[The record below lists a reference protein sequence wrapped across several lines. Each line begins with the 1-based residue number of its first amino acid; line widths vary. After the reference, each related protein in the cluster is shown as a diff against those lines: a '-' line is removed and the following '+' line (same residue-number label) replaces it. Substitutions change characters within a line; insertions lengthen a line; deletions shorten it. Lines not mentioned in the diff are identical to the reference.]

1 MADALGT
8 VLNVIEL
15 VNTAVELY
23 HKIHDCP
30 DQMRLI
36 GARMERLSARLVA
49 VQAFLSRQAIDASR
63 NDAILAIVEDIRD
76 DTRRVEA
83 LFTRFRD
90 DVGPLGYQFRFKV
103 LTQVWFALGSSADEM
118 KDLAA
123 EIEKH
128 RLDLREE
135 LQFMGVVGINAI
147 HQAVVVEGQAH
158 AQAQAQGQQVP
169 AQAQALIIEKV
180 AQELRPP
187 PLLPPAP
194 PAYEGGDPAPTRS
207 DFNILFVDPYNGAR
221 STVAEGYTRLLREH
235 TALAGG
241 AWRIR
246 LIHSAGFFVRSRG
259 RRPGGERDDA
269 AIEGL
274 QYLVPSFRLPMADG
288 NSNNNNNIKGADMTK
303 KTAPTPPSYGMA
315 MAALFDNGLYEG
327 HAFKQDVRRELEAR
341 RPRGLM
347 AGVFK
352 TYDYIVVFTDRE
364 YDNLVR
370 LRRALIARDGKQAV
384 SGGGKG
390 RIVYL
395 GNYGYDKLG
404 KKPVEILEPK
414 GKYGEDR
421 ALWNVRVSQ
430 IKAAVKGF
438 LKREMGWEQPKKS
451 I

>member
-1 MADALGT
+1 MADTLGT

-15 VNTAVELY
+15 VNKAVELY

-30 DQMRLI
+30 DQLRLI

-49 VQAFLSRQAIDASR
+49 VQAFLSRQTIDASR

-76 DTRRVEA
+76 DTRRVEI

-135 LQFMGVVGINAI
+135 LQFMGIVGINAI
-147 HQAVVVEGQAH
+147 HQAVVVEGH
-158 AQAQAQGQQVP
+158 AQGQGQSQ
-169 AQAQALIIEKV
+169 QAQQPQVIGKV
-180 AQELRPP
+180 PQGIQTP
-187 PLLPPAP
+187 PLPAP
-194 PAYEGGDPAPTRS
+194 PAYEGGDPAPQRS
-207 DFNILFVDPYNGAR
+207 DFNVLFVDPYNGAR

-274 QYLVPSFRLPMADG
+274 QYLVPSFRLPMAD
-288 NSNNNNNIKGADMTK
+288 NGADMTR
-303 KTAPTPPSYGMA
+303 KTGAPPLGVA
-315 MAALFDNGLYEG
+315 LAALFDNGLYEG

-341 RPRGLM
+341 RARGLM

-352 TYDYIVVFTDRE
+352 TYDYIVVFTNRE

-370 LRRALIARDGKQAV
+370 LRRALIARDGKQVV

-390 RIVYL
+390 RVVYL

-404 KKPVEILEPK
+404 KRPVEILEPK
-414 GKYGEDR
+414 GKNGEDR

-430 IKAAVKGF
+430 IKTAVKGF
-438 LKREMGWEQPKKS
+438 LKREMGWEQPK
-451 I
+451 II